1 MNAIKILNKEYVNP
15 KNLITPYIL
24 KIGKINK
31 TMAFE
36 LSSGKFMNEMI
47 YGVTI
52 VELIEKENKTI
63 RRDDLSECFKTM
75 SEAKK
80 YIKNLRDS
88 YKKALEILKEE
99 KMENESLD
107 SILIRIDI
115 IFCNIVNKIKRGFQN
130 ERSI

>member
-1 MNAIKILNKEYVNP
+1 MNAIKILKKEFDHS
-15 KNLITPYIL
+15 KNFITPNIL

-31 TMAFE
+31 MMAFE

-88 YKKALEILKEE
+88 YKKALEILKKE
-99 KMENESLD
+99 KMENKSID

-115 IFCNIVNKIKRGFQN
+115 IFCNIVNKIKRG
-130 ERSI
+130 IPK